1 MPIFNFLF
9 IILSFMF
16 SIFTV
21 IVQSKEKVLKGGFK
35 KEYNLKNQDNNNIN

>member
-9 IILSFMF
+9 IIFGFMF

-35 KEYNLKNQDNNNIN
+35 KEHNLKKQENKNIN